1 MPDTHQ
7 TTFLPPEQEQ
17 PLLNAHP
24 YLLHLPGFLLLSC
37 GQVWVSPSLKATY
50 PELGEDFSLQKLT
63 RFLPEHQRSSFQSL
77 LSDRYRLLAA
87 TFDQKIPLE
96 PPLDNTILGIRQL
109 FYQGSPNWLGILFST
124 QKTDRPQHEIQPA
137 PPLLPADFER
147 LEHSQNIG
155 FWQFDLQNRQV
166 YFSNA
171 IYHILGYEP
180 GELSTPLEL
189 IAPDDYHLMRVIVEA
204 MVQSPPTPNHRVEV
218 KYRHKSG
225 RLTPILFTIQP
236 HGPKYMGTYQ
246 SVEEPVALRNTLR
259 QVTEE
264 AEQRSKR
271 FKVLFDTLP
280 EMVFIADA
288 ATGII
293 LNCNQAVKPKL
304 GYEPKELI
312 GQHHTIIYPEA
323 TREQVNNAYRKGKKP
338 GPLQVIPLRTKE
350 GEIIETQPS
359 ETVIDYNGIRAR
371 LGIFSDKTKLVRAE
385 QKAERR
391 QRQYRQLVK
400 HSSDLITISNR
411 DLTVQWASNNTKA
424 ILGYAKS
431 ELQGSKLLDLIHPED
446 LKPATDLILNAL
458 QEDEPEFSYTARFWH
473 KDNSYRWLQN
483 HIIRTTDDAGQPI
496 GITYS
501 RDITAQME
509 LQEKRAEMDRLKQ
522 EFVSMA
528 SHQLRTPMAV
538 FAANL
543 EMLAETE
550 EAKSPLMKRILARME
565 RESTRMVRLVDDVL
579 AVSRLNTEEELQV
592 NKTPIEIV
600 SFLREIVADEAFYF
614 DEVPIALHTELQQG
628 TVEADEEQL
637 THILHNLL
645 SNAIKY
651 SERRAPPEV
660 HVRQTA
666 AGKIQVDLKD
676 HGVGIPEADLPKLFQ
691 QFHRASN
698 VKKIAGT
705 GLGLYI
711 AKRFAEANAIE
722 IEVDSKE
729 DIGTTFS
736 LTFNQTGH
744 AQTH

>member
-1 MPDTHQ
+1 
-7 TTFLPPEQEQ
+7 
-17 PLLNAHP
+17 
-24 YLLHLPGFLLLSC
+24 
-37 GQVWVSPSLKATY
+37 
-50 PELGEDFSLQKLT
+50 
-63 RFLPEHQRSSFQSL
+63 
-77 LSDRYRLLAA
+77 
-87 TFDQKIPLE
+87 
-96 PPLDNTILGIRQL
+96 
-109 FYQGSPNWLGILFST
+109 
-124 QKTDRPQHEIQPA
+124 
-137 PPLLPADFER
+137 
-147 LEHSQNIG
+147 
-155 FWQFDLQNRQV
+155 
-166 YFSNA
+166 
-171 IYHILGYEP
+171 
-180 GELSTPLEL
+180 
-189 IAPDDYHLMRVIVEA
+189 
-204 MVQSPPTPNHRVEV
+204 
-218 KYRHKSG
+218 
-225 RLTPILFTIQP
+225 
-236 HGPKYMGTYQ
+236 
-246 SVEEPVALRNTLR
+246 
-259 QVTEE
+259 
-264 AEQRSKR
+264 
-271 FKVLFDTLP
+271 
-280 EMVFIADA
+280 
-288 ATGII
+288 
-293 LNCNQAVKPKL
+293 
-304 GYEPKELI
+304 
-312 GQHHTIIYPEA
+312 
-323 TREQVNNAYRKGKKP
+323 
-338 GPLQVIPLRTKE
+338 
-350 GEIIETQPS
+350 
-359 ETVIDYNGIRAR
+359 
-371 LGIFSDKTKLVRAE
+371 
-385 QKAERR
+385 
-391 QRQYRQLVK
+391 
-400 HSSDLITISNR
+400 
-411 DLTVQWASNNTKA
+411 
-424 ILGYAKS
+424 
-431 ELQGSKLLDLIHPED
+431 
-446 LKPATDLILNAL
+446 
-458 QEDEPEFSYTARFWH
+458 
-473 KDNSYRWLQN
+473 
-483 HIIRTTDDAGQPI
+483 
-496 GITYS
+496 
-501 RDITAQME
+501 ME

-651 SERRAPPEV
+651 SERRDPPEV

>member
-1 MPDTHQ
+1 MQSFQKTA
-7 TTFLPPEQEQ
+7 FLPPTQEQ
-17 PLLNAHP
+17 ALLSEHP

-37 GQVWVSPSLKATY
+37 GEVWVSPSLKTSY
-50 PELGEDFSLQKLT
+50 PELGEDFSLRKLI
-63 RFLPEHQRSSFQSL
+63 RFLPEPQRSNFQFL
-77 LSDRYRLLAA
+77 ISDRYRLLAA

-96 PPLDNTILGIRQL
+96 PPLDNTILSIRQL

-124 QKTDRPQHEIQPA
+124 QKTDRPQREIRSA
-137 PPLLPADFER
+137 SPLAPADFEL
-147 LEHSQNIG
+147 LEQSQNIG
-155 FWQFDLQNRQV
+155 FWQFDRQTRQV
-166 YFSNA
+166 YFSDA
-171 IYHILGYEP
+171 IYHMLGYKP
-180 GELSTPLEL
+180 DELSSPLEL

-204 MVQSPPTPNHRVEV
+204 MVLSPSTPNNKVEV

-236 HGPKYMGTYQ
+236 HGHKYIGTYQ
-246 SVEEPVALRNTLR
+246 SVEEAVALRSALR

-264 AEQRSKR
+264 AEYRSKQ

-280 EMVFIADA
+280 EMVFIADS

-304 GYEPKELI
+304 GYEPEELI
-312 GQHHTIIYPEA
+312 GQHHTIIHPEA
-323 TREQVNNAYRKGKKP
+323 AREQVNRAYRKGKKP

-350 GEIIETQPS
+350 GGVIETQPS
-359 ETVIDYNGIRAR
+359 DKVIDYNGVRAR
-371 LGIFSDKTKLVRAE
+371 LGIFSDKTKLVKVE
-385 QKAERR
+385 QKAER
-391 QRQYRQLVK
+391 QKRQYQQLVK
-400 HSSDLITISNR
+400 HSSDLITISNG
-411 DLTVQWASNNTKA
+411 DLTIQWASNNTKA
-424 ILGYAKS
+424 MLGYTKS
-431 ELQGSKLLDLIHPED
+431 ELQGSKLLDFIHPED
-446 LKPATDLILNAL
+446 LKPATDLIMSAL
-458 QEDEPEFSYTARFWH
+458 QEEEPEFSYTARFLH

-496 GITYS
+496 GITCS
-501 RDITAQME
+501 RNITAQIE

-538 FAANL
+538 FSANL

-550 EAKSPLMKRILARME
+550 EAQSPLMKRILARME

-579 AVSRLNTEEELQV
+579 AVSKLNTEAELHV

-600 SFLREIVADEAFYF
+600 SFLRGILADEAFYF
-614 DEVPIALHTELQQG
+614 DEAPIALHTELKQG
-628 TVEADEEQL
+628 TIEADEEQL
-637 THILHNLL
+637 NHILHNLL

-651 SERRAPPEV
+651 SERRDPPKV
-660 HVRQTA
+660 YVRQTA

-711 AKRFAEANAIE
+711 VKRFAEANAIE
-722 IEVDSKE
+722 IGVDSKE

-736 LTFNQTGH
+736 LTFKHMKNEQTS
-744 AQTH
+744 